1 MRKLILSGM
10 ALAMLAVPAA
20 ASADVA
26 RTPVPTTTTTTTKVK
41 TAATFTTWQPAG
53 QVGQWD
59 NVFRTDMSVTLGTD
73 QHTFAGTAKVLGTD
87 PNGTLDYSVAVDG
100 KFSDDYTRVTYT
112 VHPRELDG
120 LSGFVT
126 DALMDAP
133 SKDAGTV
140 SFAKVDDPSV
150 DWALEV
156 RHSAPMFTEIDKT
169 ETATTYTDMNH
180 GQYVSSV
187 GGGADAGKS
196 NFGMPIT
203 AKKSK

>member
-1 MRKLILSGM
+1 MRKLLIAGM
-10 ALAMLAVPAA
+10 AVAMLAIPAA
-20 ASADVA
+20 ASADVD

-73 QHTFAGTAKVLGTD
+73 EHTFGGTAKVLGTD
-87 PNGTLDYSVAVDG
+87 PNGTLDYSVEVDG
-100 KFSDDYTRVTYT
+100 KFSDDYTHVTYT

-126 DALMDAP
+126 DAPMDAT
-133 SKDAGTV
+133 SKDDGTV
-140 SFAKVDDPSV
+140 SLAKVDSDAVTWP
-150 DWALEV
+150 LEV
-156 RHSAPMFTEIDKT
+156 RHSAPLFTEVDKIN
-169 ETATTYTDMNH
+169 EVTTYTDMNH

-187 GGGADAGKS
+187 GGGSEVAKS

-203 AKKSK
+203 AKKNK